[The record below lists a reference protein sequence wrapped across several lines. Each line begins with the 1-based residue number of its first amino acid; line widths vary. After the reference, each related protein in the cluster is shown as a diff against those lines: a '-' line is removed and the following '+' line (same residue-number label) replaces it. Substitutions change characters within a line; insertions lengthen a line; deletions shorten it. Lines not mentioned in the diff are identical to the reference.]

1 MKALKIKLAAI
12 AFFLI
17 VGSMGAN
24 AQMRKGT
31 CINLNLKDCT
41 TQTGTCV
48 TKLTD
53 EQRAIIDDLRADY
66 QAAIAELR
74 EDMQAATTLA
84 EKKAIH
90 AEMVDLRKAHL
101 AEVQALLEEWGVK

>member
-1 MKALKIKLAAI
+1 MKSLKIKLAAI
-12 AFFLI
+12 AFFLV
-17 VGSMGAN
+17 VGSIGAS
-24 AQMRKGT
+24 AQMCKGT
-31 CINLNLKDCT
+31 CLNLKLRDCT
-41 TQTGTCV
+41 TQPGTCV

-53 EQRAIIDDLRADY
+53 EQRAIIDNLRTVY
-66 QAAIAELR
+66 QEAIAELR

-90 AEMVDLRKAHL
+90 AEMVDLREAHL